1 LELIGEVS
9 ILETEVLIVLVV
21 MLEMKLDPLFITDGE
36 TLLAFV
42 VDVLHI
48 KYSEHLQPM
57 VFYTLPYVLKN
68 ELIRTIRQICLMN
81 L

>member
-36 TLLAFV
+36 TLLAFG
-42 VDVLHI
+42 VDVLHS
-48 KYSEHLQPM
+48 KYSEHLQPT
-57 VFYTLPYVLKN
+57 VSILLPYVFKN
-68 ELIRTIRQICLMN
+68 DSMIKISKHVG
-81 L
+81 